1 MTPKRP
7 AIVPVEVWEQAPEAV
22 QVVMGAMV
30 EYYER
35 RIAKL
40 ESEVRELTARLNQT
54 SQNSSKPPSSDGPHV
69 KRKPPKPPSG
79 RKPGGQLGHP
89 PHQRA
94 LVPVEKVDHVIACK
108 PPQCRR
114 CGERLTGSD
123 PEPWRHQVVELPPVQ
138 PHVTEY
144 QRHRLKC
151 TRCGITTCGEL
162 PTGVGST
169 CYGPRLA
176 SIVALC
182 TGGYHLSKRMVESFC
197 REVLGIEL
205 SVGEICAIEQTV
217 TQAVA
222 PAVAD
227 AAVYV
232 QSCDLNMDET
242 SWKEQWK
249 RRTLWT
255 LVTTQLSVFVIT
267 KGRSVAVL
275 KALVGEWYS
284 GLLTSDRAKVYDS
297 YPLRKR
303 QICWSHLLRD
313 FQAMI
318 DRSGPG
324 QAVGEALLEHA
335 HVLFAWWHWVRD
347 GTWKRSTFQ
356 SQVRTLRASFKMEL
370 EWGTQNACP
379 KTAAT
384 CRELL
389 LREAVLWTFVRVE
402 GIEPTNNASE
412 RSLRGAVLWRKV
424 SFGTQSE
431 RGSRFVASILTVLL
445 SCQQQHRNALR
456 YLTTCCQA
464 FYANRPVPSL
474 VP

>member
-7 AIVPVEVWEQAPEAV
+7 TIVPLEVWEQAPEPV

-222 PAVAD
+222 PAVED

-297 YPLRKR
+297 YPLRHR
-303 QICWSHLLRD
+303 QLCLAHLCRD

-318 DRSGPG
+318 DRGEPG
-324 QAVGEALLEHA
+324 RQVGEALLEHL
-335 HVLFAWWHWVRD
+335 HVVFAWWHWVRD
-347 GTWKRSTFQ
+347 GTCN
-356 SQVRTLRASFKMEL
+356 
-370 EWGTQNACP
+370 G
-379 KTAAT
+379 
-384 CRELL
+384 
-389 LREAVLWTFVRVE
+389 
-402 GIEPTNNASE
+402 
-412 RSLRGAVLWRKV
+412 
-424 SFGTQSE
+424 
-431 RGSRFVASILTVLL
+431 
-445 SCQQQHRNALR
+445 
-456 YLTTCCQA
+456 
-464 FYANRPVPSL
+464 RPFNPMCARCGLPSSWS
-474 VP
+474 

>member
-22 QVVMGAMV
+22 QVVIGAMV

-169 CYGPRLA
+169 C
-176 SIVALC
+176 
-182 TGGYHLSKRMVESFC
+182 
-197 REVLGIEL
+197 
-205 SVGEICAIEQTV
+205 
-217 TQAVA
+217 
-222 PAVAD
+222 
-227 AAVYV
+227 
-232 QSCDLNMDET
+232 
-242 SWKEQWK
+242 
-249 RRTLWT
+249 
-255 LVTTQLSVFVIT
+255 
-267 KGRSVAVL
+267 
-275 KALVGEWYS
+275 
-284 GLLTSDRAKVYDS
+284 
-297 YPLRKR
+297 
-303 QICWSHLLRD
+303 
-313 FQAMI
+313 
-318 DRSGPG
+318 
-324 QAVGEALLEHA
+324 
-335 HVLFAWWHWVRD
+335 
-347 GTWKRSTFQ
+347 
-356 SQVRTLRASFKMEL
+356 
-370 EWGTQNACP
+370 
-379 KTAAT
+379 
-384 CRELL
+384 
-389 LREAVLWTFVRVE
+389 
-402 GIEPTNNASE
+402 
-412 RSLRGAVLWRKV
+412 
-424 SFGTQSE
+424 
-431 RGSRFVASILTVLL
+431 
-445 SCQQQHRNALR
+445 
-456 YLTTCCQA
+456 
-464 FYANRPVPSL
+464 
-474 VP
+474 